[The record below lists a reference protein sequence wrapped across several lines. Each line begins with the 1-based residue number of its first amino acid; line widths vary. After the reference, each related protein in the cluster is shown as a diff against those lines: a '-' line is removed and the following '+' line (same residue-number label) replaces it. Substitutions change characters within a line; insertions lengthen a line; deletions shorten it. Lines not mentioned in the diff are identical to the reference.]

1 MEKIIKTKEVL
12 TTEAE
17 AKVTHFLQEIRQN
30 HTLVGTTQESQLYI
44 AYYQPHNYRL
54 YFDFSRENF
63 NPQTTLLDSAKRGML
78 NTPFTYQISNRTEF
92 IFKFEKCCTIRVKR
106 SMIEIINMIEHKRYY
121 PIEWNDKIYDQIM
134 MITEKKDN
142 ECIKILKDF
151 LSVFGGVS
159 RLEIKNRYVQEHKLA
174 DESAIAQMPLPM
186 KFYTDIVKK
195 EYNEPNIEFKTSV
208 QAATYAETRAIERIA
223 PAIKHDLDKI
233 SLVLENKLTPIVEK
247 LTEQIVL
254 HLKVEQ
260 ETLKVQQ
267 ETKKYLQTI
276 NLKRNPKHKKSWYN
290 SLG

>member
-1 MEKIIKTKEVL
+1 MEKIIKTKETL

-17 AKVTHFLQEIRQN
+17 AKVTNFLQEIRKN

-63 NPQTTLLDSAKRGML
+63 NPQTTLPNQAKRGML
-78 NTPFTYQISNRTEF
+78 NTSYTTQISNRTEY
-92 IFKFEKCCTIRVKR
+92 IFKFENCCTIRVKR
-106 SMIEIINMIEHKRYY
+106 SIIEIINMINHKRYY

-134 MITEKKDN
+134 VITEKKDN
-142 ECIKILKDF
+142 ECIQILKDF
-151 LSVFGGVS
+151 LSLFGGVS
-159 RLEIKNRYVQEHKLA
+159 RLEIKNRYIQEHKLA
-174 DESAIAQMPLPM
+174 DEDAISKMPLPM

-195 EYNEPNIEFKTSV
+195 EYNEPNIEFKTSIH
-208 QAATYAETRAIERIA
+208 AATYAEKRAIERIA

-233 SLVLENKLTPIVEK
+233 SLILESKLTPVLEK
-247 LTEQIVL
+247 LTEQIIL
-254 HLKVEQ
+254 HLE
-260 ETLKVQQ
+260 VQQ

-276 NLKRNPKHKKSWYN
+276 NLKRNTKHKKSWYN